1 MSQIL
6 HLKYKQKG
14 SQNWGVFF
22 YKGPKKF
29 FYMTMALLFQMV
41 YIYQSGLTIP
51 RYDYFGELKDDK
63 KRYI

>member
-1 MSQIL
+1 
-6 HLKYKQKG
+6 
-14 SQNWGVFF
+14 
-22 YKGPKKF
+22 
-29 FYMTMALLFQMV
+29 MTMALLFQMV